1 MSLKSS
7 FYFLLEE
14 VFRDVGNSR
23 TNGGVE
29 TLRPVTGIL
38 VLLFNGK
45 LSDLFIVGLNN
56 AANAADEAL
65 ERNL

>member
-7 FYFLLEE
+7 FLFLLEE

-45 LSDLFIVGLNN
+45 PI
-56 AANAADEAL
+56 
-65 ERNL
+65 